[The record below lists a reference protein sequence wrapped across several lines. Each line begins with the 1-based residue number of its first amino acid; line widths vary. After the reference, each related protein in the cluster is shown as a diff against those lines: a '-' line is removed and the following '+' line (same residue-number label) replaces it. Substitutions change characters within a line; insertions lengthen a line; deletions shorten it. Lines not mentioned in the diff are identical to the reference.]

1 MTTKDFKRMGLLG
14 KGSYAEVYLVEK
26 IESESKR
33 GGSPGTGKYY
43 AMKRMKK
50 A

>member
-1 MTTKDFKRMGLLG
+1 MTTKDFKRLGLLG

-33 GGSPGTGKYY
+33 VGSSGTGKYY